1 MAPTELGP
9 SGSERVKTMERPQ
22 KTTYPPTSL
31 RADGITHVG
40 LKVTDAQRSGQFYR
54 EVLGLEYEPRDPGI
68 VYVPSG
74 GDRLVLYEE
83 GQGGTDFHFGFKV
96 DSPSK
101 VDQWKDWLMKNDVP
115 IFEDVTEDKYRSV
128 KFQDPDGHWIE
139 ISFEE

>member
-1 MAPTELGP
+1 
-9 SGSERVKTMERPQ
+9 MERPQ

-31 RADGITHVG
+31 RGDGITHVG
-40 LKVTDAQRSGQFYR
+40 LKVSDARRSSEFYK
-54 EVLGLEYEPRDPGI
+54 EILGLEYEPREPGI

-83 GQGGTDFHFGFKV
+83 GRGGTDFHFGFKV

-101 VDQWKDWLMKNDVP
+101 VDQWRDWFMKNDVP